1 MSSKKVQQDSLVKAK
16 AALFMIANAMIVH
29 EALVA
34 GGSVKGLHPLSSIDT
49 KDPVKWLEQEWENIL
64 KITNDYEPIFKPAL
78 KLLKILPRHP
88 YLMKIIVEMSGK
100 AGKAVSTMA
109 VFKQDLAGRLYHTL
123 LLRKI
128 AKSLATYYTSIQ
140 AATLLA
146 RLAFSTL
153 NSVDW
158 SNLEAI
164 SRLCVADF
172 ACGSGTLLSAAYTEI
187 MDRYIASSQQPNLKD
202 LHKVLLENVLWGFD
216 VLDYAVHLA
225 SATLVLRDPRMSISH
240 TNTFVLPLGIRQGS
254 YVYLGSLDLIDKGD
268 YLTFPLIQLWLG
280 STTPLPEK
288 ATIEKIDSTRFQMPK
303 PDIVIMNPPFART
316 GNVGKSV
323 LFGHLREAERREVL
337 DKLRELG
344 EELRKKLHLS
354 SGFGRAGLASY
365 FLLKSYM
372 ALKDQGVLAFVLP
385 RVFLSGSDW
394 APVREFLIKGGE
406 YAYVVV
412 SDDPKNYW
420 AWSENTNLSEILLV
434 YKKTRSQ
441 KELKTAVAFV
451 RKRPRSALEA
461 RVLAD
466 LIINASKNTGV
477 SSGGYSQTKI
487 VKLES
492 PSQTIPSL
500 PMGAMPPILAYTY
513 TVDRKI
519 IEEVADKNL
528 NLAIGFHT
536 AELSSAAY
544 WLYKQHSFLTAQL
557 PLKTLPD
564 YLSEWMA
571 ELDVCFG
578 QERVK
583 RGGHKKPQ
591 DYIGYDVRQVKDK
604 CLDKGNIPIK
614 ALMEINKDTF
624 SSLEVPHSSL
634 KLTHVPRECFCRAG
648 RLHIPGVAR
657 FWLKTIG
664 VISAYT
670 PEPSISQVTWTIPLS
685 LEDAKV
691 QALWLNTT
699 PGLLHV
705 LSLRQDSKGG
715 FVQIKKEILG
725 NLLLLDVGRLETSQK
740 EDLLRIADILNG
752 KRLPRLFDQFNEAT
766 KKQGIRYFLDKNF
779 LKLFGVDIEKDD
791 IAWQKMKEL
800 YEQLA
805 EETLL
810 EYSTKYPI

>member
-1 MSSKKVQQDSLVKAK
+1 MADHISVTQISNYIGKDIVLKGWLYNRTDKGKLAFLLVRDRTGFVQCVAFKGDLTPELFETISHLPQESS
-16 AALFMIANAMIVH
+16 IIIT
-29 EALVA
+29 
-34 GGSVKGLHPLSSIDT
+34 GSVREDKRAPGIPGGFEVGI
-49 KDPVKWLEQEWENIL
+49 
-64 KITNDYEPIFKPAL
+64 
-78 KLLKILPRHP
+78 
-88 YLMKIIVEMSGK
+88 
-100 AGKAVSTMA
+100 
-109 VFKQDLAGRLYHTL
+109 
-123 LLRKI
+123 
-128 AKSLATYYTSIQ
+128 
-140 AATLLA
+140 
-146 RLAFSTL
+146 
-153 NSVDW
+153 
-158 SNLEAI
+158 
-164 SRLCVADF
+164 
-172 ACGSGTLLSAAYTEI
+172 
-187 MDRYIASSQQPNLKD
+187 KD
-202 LHKVLLENVLWGFD
+202 LQVVQSAD
-216 VLDYAVHLA
+216 LDY
-225 SATLVLRDPRMSISH
+225 P
-240 TNTFVLPLGIRQGS
+240 
-254 YVYLGSLDLIDKGD
+254 
-268 YLTFPLIQLWLG
+268 
-280 STTPLPEK
+280 
-288 ATIEKIDSTRFQMPK
+288 
-303 PDIVIMNPPFART
+303 
-316 GNVGKSV
+316 
-323 LFGHLREAERREVL
+323 
-337 DKLRELG
+337 
-344 EELRKKLHLS
+344 
-354 SGFGRAGLASY
+354 
-365 FLLKSYM
+365 M
-372 ALKDQGVLAFVLP
+372 ALKDHGVLAFVLP

-434 YKKTRSQ
+434 YKKRRTQ

-500 PMGAMPPILAYTY
+500 PRGAMPPILAYTY

-519 IEEVADKNL
+519 IEDVADKNL

-544 WLYKQHSFLTAQL
+544 LLYKQHSFLTAQL

-583 RGGHKKPQ
+583 RGGHKKSQ

-624 SSLEVPHSSL
+624 SSLEVPQSSL

-657 FWLKTIG
+657 FRLTTIG
-664 VISAYT
+664 VVTAYT
-670 PEPSISQVTWTIPLS
+670 SEPTISQVTWTIPIS
-685 LEDAKV
+685 LEEAKV

-699 PGLLHV
+699 PGLLHL
-705 LSLRQDSKGG
+705 LSLRQDSAGG
-715 FVQIKKEILG
+715 FVQIKKEMLG

-740 EDLLRIADILNG
+740 EVLLRSARDIING
-752 KRLPRLFDQFNEAT
+752 KRLPRLIDQFNYAT
-766 KKQGIRYFLDKNF
+766 QKKGIRYDLDKTF

-810 EYSTKYPI
+810 GYSTKYPAQMGNI